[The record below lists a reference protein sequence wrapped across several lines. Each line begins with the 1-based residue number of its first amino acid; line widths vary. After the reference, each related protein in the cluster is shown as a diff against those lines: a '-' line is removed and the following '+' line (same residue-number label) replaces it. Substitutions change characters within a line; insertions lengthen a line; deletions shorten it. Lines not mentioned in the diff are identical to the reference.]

1 MVPIAGGSKSSEG
14 ALTRP
19 SQLRMVEHMQ
29 TRSFGTL
36 GSVSALTLGGGGI
49 GAVWG
54 STTREEA
61 IATVRD
67 AIDGGITLLDMAPS
81 YGNGEA
87 ETVVG
92 EAFGG
97 RLPNGVRVTTK
108 HLLGTPPR
116 GTVYDRLSD
125 SLDASLQRMRVE
137 YVDVF
142 VLHGMI
148 ATGAEEGATTRCNR
162 ELFREEVIP
171 AFERIVAEGR
181 ARAWGITAV
190 GLPGDIISVLEETP
204 GPAVAQCIANL
215 LDSPGGMKR
224 FDEPARP
231 RDIIAAAAAN
241 GVGVMGIRAVQAG
254 ALTSAI
260 DRDLPADHPEMA
272 DFARAK
278 PFRDLAAELGESP
291 ASLAH
296 RYSLGM
302 EGVSTVVLGVKNRAE
317 LAECLAAEATGPLPS
332 DLIARIDSAVAL

>member
-1 MVPIAGGSKSSEG
+1 
-14 ALTRP
+14 
-19 SQLRMVEHMQ
+19 MQ
-29 TRSFGTL
+29 TRPFGRL
-36 GSVSALTLGGGGI
+36 GTVSALTLGGGGI

-54 STTREEA
+54 ATTREES

-67 AIDGGITLLDMAPS
+67 AVDGGITLLDMAPS

-97 RLPNGVRVTTK
+97 KLPNSVRVTTK
-108 HLLGTPPR
+108 HLLGTPRR
-116 GTVYDRLSD
+116 GTVYERLSD
-125 SLDASLQRMRVE
+125 SLDASLQRMRLE
-137 YVDVF
+137 SVDVF

-148 ATGAEEGATTRCNR
+148 ATGAEEGATTRCDR
-162 ELFREEVIP
+162 ALFREEVIP
-171 AFERIVAEGR
+171 AFERIVSEGR

-190 GLPGDIISVLEETP
+190 GLPDDIISVLEESP

-231 RDIIAAAAAN
+231 RDIIGAAAAN

-260 DRDLPADHPEMA
+260 DRDLPADHPEMR
-272 DFARAK
+272 DFSRAK

-291 ASLAH
+291 AALAH
-296 RYSLGM
+296 RYSLTIQ
-302 EGVSTVVLGVKNRAE
+302 GVSTVVLGVKNRAE
-317 LAECLAAEATGPLPS
+317 LAECLAAEEAGPLDPG
-332 DLIARIDSAVAL
+332 IVARIDAAVRV

>member
-1 MVPIAGGSKSSEG
+1 
-14 ALTRP
+14 
-19 SQLRMVEHMQ
+19 MQ
-29 TRSFGTL
+29 TRPFGRL
-36 GSVSALTLGGGGI
+36 GTVSALTLGGGGI

-54 STTREEA
+54 ATTREES

-67 AIDGGITLLDMAPS
+67 AVDGGITLLDMAPS

-97 RLPNGVRVTTK
+97 KLPNSVRVTTK
-108 HLLGTPPR
+108 HLLGTPRR

-125 SLDASLQRMRVE
+125 SLDVSLQRMRLE
-137 YVDVF
+137 SVDVF

-148 ATGAEEGATTRCNR
+148 ATGAEEGATTRCDR
-162 ELFREEVIP
+162 ALFREEVIP
-171 AFERIVAEGR
+171 AFERIVSEGR

-190 GLPGDIISVLEETP
+190 GLPDDIISVLEESP

-231 RDIIAAAAAN
+231 RDIIGAAAAN

-260 DRDLPADHPEMA
+260 DRDLPADHPEMR
-272 DFARAK
+272 DFSRAK

-291 ASLAH
+291 AALAH
-296 RYSLGM
+296 RYSLTIQ
-302 EGVSTVVLGVKNRAE
+302 GVSTVVLGVKNRAE
-317 LAECLAAEATGPLPS
+317 LAECLAAEEAGPLDPG
-332 DLIARIDSAVAL
+332 IVARIDAAVRV